1 MLQLPKIA
9 CANDPEICVCPY
21 SGGRGE
27 LPLRVIMSVLTAT
40 SPTTRPRRSLRTA
53 AQGLFVGLFV
63 ALSAGLF
70 LGAQPVRAETTL
82 VSSSPADGEKV
93 ANSPTQIV
101 AVFSAAIP
109 NNAVMQAVCEG
120 RPAPIGTVTVGADG
134 ISLIATVTAALP
146 IGTCNVTYS
155 APQADGKVATGGFS
169 FEVLDPAT
177 VDPGDLGGDVTDGG
191 NLAVDPPPVS
201 GPLSLFRILAYLS
214 LAALFGGIAFIRW
227 TWPEGINDD
236 ATYRFLK
243 YAFYVA
249 LVSNYVV
256 VALRSAL
263 LSGDSVFGSF
273 IPLSWGELFH
283 DASGISAVLRVVLI
297 AACGTVALRPDR
309 IFDPQSQ
316 IVSLALPAAA
326 MATFGLT
333 RVVDDFSA
341 LGTIAGIVHVL
352 AAGMWLGGL
361 VFLAQSVLIG
371 PGEEDLMHAIRTF
384 SRQANI
390 YIGVT
395 VVAGIVQFYQMD
407 GGEFLTSR
415 HGRLVIVKVIGVAGM
430 VYVGGAARQFINH
443 QLAKKRE
450 LSGRTAQQLRKAVL
464 SEIGIGILVLV
475 FTSWSVATLP
485 PNVTPPGSDR
495 TNYAFVGDRSGGEF
509 DVQLKVTP
517 ATVGLNAVR
526 IDVHSPSTGL
536 TDLTVQFN
544 PPTNNTASVT
554 LNVPLDGV
562 GAARLPMSE
571 GVPFGAPGLWTI
583 IVTGNGPD
591 GPLPSV
597 TYSVSVMA
605 NSSDSGT
612 TGTDITTTSL
622 AISVDG
628 SPATVVV
635 PLGGTTVP
643 GAATPAAGIQPVTA
657 TVVTSVP

>member
-1 MLQLPKIA
+1 
-9 CANDPEICVCPY
+9 
-21 SGGRGE
+21 
-27 LPLRVIMSVLTAT
+27 VL
-40 SPTTRPRRSLRTA
+40 
-53 AQGLFVGLFV
+53 GLFV
-63 ALSAGLF
+63 ALSAGLL
-70 LGAQPVRAETTL
+70 LGAQPAQAETTL
-82 VSSSPADGEKV
+82 VSSSPADSEKV
-93 ANSPTQIV
+93 ATSPIQIV
-101 AVFSAAIP
+101 AVFSAAVP

-120 RPAPIGTVTVGADG
+120 RPAPIGSVTVGADG
-134 ISLIATVTAALP
+134 ISLIATLTAALP

-155 APQADGKVATGGFS
+155 VPQADGKVATGGFS

-177 VDPGDLGGDVTDGG
+177 ADPGDLGGDVTDGG

-236 ATYRFLK
+236 ATYKFLRI
-243 YAFYVA
+243 AWSVA
-249 LVSNYVV
+249 LISNYVV
-256 VALRSAL
+256 AMLRASL
-263 LSGDSVFGSF
+263 LSGNSITSTILPFG
-273 IPLSWGELFH
+273 WGELFQS
-283 DASGISAVLRVVLI
+283 ASGISAFLRVVLI
-297 AACGTVALRPDR
+297 GACAIVALRPDR

-316 IVSLALPAAA
+316 IVSLALPTAA

-333 RVVDDFSA
+333 RAIDDFST
-341 LGTIAGIVHVL
+341 LGTIAGVVHVL
-352 AAGMWLGGL
+352 AAGMWIGGL
-361 VFLAQSVLIG
+361 IFLAQSVLIG

-395 VVAGIVQFYQMD
+395 VIAGIVQLYQMD
-407 GGEFLTSR
+407 GGSILTSR
-415 HGRLVIVKVIGVAGM
+415 HGRLIVIKVIGVAGM

-450 LSGRTAQQLRKAVL
+450 LSGRTAQQLRKAAL

-495 TNYAFVGDRSGGEF
+495 TNYAFIGDRSGGEF

-526 IDVHSPSTGL
+526 IDVYSPSTGL

-583 IVTGNGPD
+583 VVTGNGPE

-597 TYSVSVMA
+597 TYTVSVMA
-605 NSSDSGT
+605 NSNESGT
-612 TGTDITTTSL
+612 TGTDITTTSVAL
-622 AISVDG
+622 SVDG

-635 PLGGTTVP
+635 PLGGATVP
-643 GAATPAAGIQPVTA
+643 GATTPAAGIQPVTA

>member
-1 MLQLPKIA
+1 M
-9 CANDPEICVCPY
+9 
-21 SGGRGE
+21 GRGE
-27 LPLRVIMSVLTAT
+27 LPLWVIMSLLTAT
-40 SPTTRPRRSLRTA
+40 PPRIRARRSLRA
-53 AQGLFVGLFV
+53 LVQALCVGLFV
-63 ALSAGLF
+63 ALSAGLL

-82 VSSSPADGEKV
+82 VSSSPADSEKV
-93 ANSPTQIV
+93 ATSPIQIV
-101 AVFSAAIP
+101 AVFSAAVP

-120 RPAPIGTVTVGADG
+120 RPAPIGSVTVGADG
-134 ISLIATVTAALP
+134 ISLIATLTAALP

-155 APQADGKVATGGFS
+155 VPQADGKVATGGFS

-177 VDPGDLGGDVTDGG
+177 ADPGDLGGDVTDGG

-236 ATYRFLK
+236 ATYKFLRI
-243 YAFYVA
+243 AWTVA
-249 LVSNYVV
+249 LISNYVV
-256 VALRSAL
+256 AMLRASL
-263 LSGDSVFGSF
+263 LSGNSITSTILPFG
-273 IPLSWGELFH
+273 WGELFQS
-283 DASGISAVLRVVLI
+283 ASGISAFLRVVLI
-297 AACGTVALRPDR
+297 GACAIVALRPDR

-316 IVSLALPAAA
+316 IVSLALPTAA

-333 RVVDDFSA
+333 RAIDDFST
-341 LGTIAGIVHVL
+341 LGTIAGVVHVL
-352 AAGMWLGGL
+352 AAGMWIGGL
-361 VFLAQSVLIG
+361 IFLAQSVLIG

-395 VVAGIVQFYQMD
+395 VIAGIVQLYQMD
-407 GGEFLTSR
+407 GGSILTSR
-415 HGRLVIVKVIGVAGM
+415 HGRLIVIKVIGVAGM

-495 TNYAFVGDRSGGEF
+495 TNYAFIGDRSGGEF

-526 IDVHSPSTGL
+526 IDVYSPSTGL

-583 IVTGNGPD
+583 VVTGNGPE

-597 TYSVSVMA
+597 TYTVSVMA
-605 NSSDSGT
+605 NSNESGT
-612 TGTDITTTSL
+612 TGTDITTTSVAL
-622 AISVDG
+622 SVDG

-635 PLGGTTVP
+635 PLGGATVP
-643 GAATPAAGIQPVTA
+643 GATTPAAGIQPVTA

>member
-1 MLQLPKIA
+1 
-9 CANDPEICVCPY
+9 
-21 SGGRGE
+21 
-27 LPLRVIMSVLTAT
+27 MSLLTAT
-40 SPTTRPRRSLRTA
+40 SSATQPRRTLRA
-53 AQGLFVGLFV
+53 AFLGLFVV
-63 ALSAGLF
+63 LSAGLF
-70 LGAQPVRAETTL
+70 MDAQPVRAETTL
-82 VSSSPADGEKV
+82 VSSSPADSEKIV
-93 ANSPTQIV
+93 TSPTQIV
-101 AVFSAAIP
+101 AVFSAAVP

-120 RPAPIGTVTVGADG
+120 RPAPIGAVTVGADG
-134 ISLIATVTAALP
+134 ISLIAAVTAALP

-155 APQADGKVATGGFS
+155 VPQADGKVATGGFS

-177 VDPGDLGGDVTDGG
+177 ADPGDLGGDVTDGG

-201 GPLSLFRILAYLS
+201 GPLGLFRILAYLS

-236 ATYRFLK
+236 ATYKFLRISWI
-243 YAFYVA
+243 VA

-256 VALRSAL
+256 AMLRASL
-263 LSGDSVFGSF
+263 LSGESVTST
-273 IPLSWGELFH
+273 ILPLGWGELFQS
-283 DASGISAVLRVVLI
+283 ASGISAVLRVVI
-297 AACGTVALRPDR
+297 IGACAIVALRPDR

-316 IVSLALPAAA
+316 IISLALPTAA

-333 RVVDDFSA
+333 RAIDDFSA

-361 VFLAQSVLIG
+361 LFLAQSVLIG
-371 PGEEDLMHAIRTF
+371 PGEEDLMHAVRTF

-395 VVAGIVQFYQMD
+395 VAAGIVQFYQMD
-407 GGEFLTSR
+407 GGAIFTSR

-450 LSGRTAQQLRKAVL
+450 LSGRTAKQLRKAVL
-464 SEIGIGILVLV
+464 SEIGIGLLVLV

-495 TNYAFVGDRSGGEF
+495 TNYAFIGDRSGGEF

-526 IDVHSPSTGL
+526 IDVYSPATGL

-583 IVTGNGPD
+583 VVTGNGPG

-597 TYSVSVMA
+597 TYTVSVMA
-605 NSSDSGT
+605 NSGEPTS
-612 TGTDITTTSL
+612 TGTESTTTSV
-622 AISVDG
+622 AIAVDG

-635 PLGGTTVP
+635 PLGVTTVP
-643 GAATPAAGIQPVTA
+643 GASAPAVGIQPVTA

>member
-1 MLQLPKIA
+1 
-9 CANDPEICVCPY
+9 V
-21 SGGRGE
+21 GRGE
-27 LPLRVIMSVLTAT
+27 LPLWVIMSLPTAT
-40 SPTTRPRRSLRTA
+40 PPRIRARRSLRA
-53 AQGLFVGLFV
+53 AVLGLFV
-63 ALSAGLF
+63 ALSAGLL
-70 LGAQPVRAETTL
+70 LGAQPAQAETTL
-82 VSSSPADGEKV
+82 VSSSPADSEKV
-93 ANSPTQIV
+93 ATSPIQIV
-101 AVFSAAIP
+101 AVFSAAVP

-120 RPAPIGTVTVGADG
+120 RPAPIGSVTVGADG
-134 ISLIATVTAALP
+134 ISLIATLTAALP

-155 APQADGKVATGGFS
+155 VPQADGKVATGGFS

-177 VDPGDLGGDVTDGG
+177 ADPGDLGGDVTDGG

-236 ATYRFLK
+236 ATYKFLRI
-243 YAFYVA
+243 AWSVA
-249 LVSNYVV
+249 LISNYVV
-256 VALRSAL
+256 AMLRASL
-263 LSGDSVFGSF
+263 LSGNSITSTILPFG
-273 IPLSWGELFH
+273 WGELFQS
-283 DASGISAVLRVVLI
+283 ASGISAFLRVVLI
-297 AACGTVALRPDR
+297 GACAIVALRPDR

-316 IVSLALPAAA
+316 IVSLALPTAA

-333 RVVDDFSA
+333 RAIDDFST
-341 LGTIAGIVHVL
+341 LGTIAGVVHVL
-352 AAGMWLGGL
+352 AAGMWIGGL
-361 VFLAQSVLIG
+361 IFLAQSVLIG

-395 VVAGIVQFYQMD
+395 VIAGIVQLYQMD
-407 GGEFLTSR
+407 GGSILTSR
-415 HGRLVIVKVIGVAGM
+415 HGRLIVIKVIGVAGM

-495 TNYAFVGDRSGGEF
+495 TKYAFIGDRSGGEF

-526 IDVHSPSTGL
+526 IDVYSPSTGL

-583 IVTGNGPD
+583 VVTGNGPE

-597 TYSVSVMA
+597 TYTVSVMA
-605 NSSDSGT
+605 NSNESGT
-612 TGTDITTTSL
+612 TGTDITTTSVAL
-622 AISVDG
+622 SVDG

-635 PLGGTTVP
+635 PLGGATVP
-643 GAATPAAGIQPVTA
+643 GATTPAAGIQPVTA
-657 TVVTSVP
+657 TAVTSVP

>member
-1 MLQLPKIA
+1 ML
-9 CANDPEICVCPY
+9 
-21 SGGRGE
+21 
-27 LPLRVIMSVLTAT
+27 
-40 SPTTRPRRSLRTA
+40 
-53 AQGLFVGLFV
+53 GLFV
-63 ALSAGLF
+63 ALSAGLL
-70 LGAQPVRAETTL
+70 LGAQPAQAETTL
-82 VSSSPADGEKV
+82 VSSSPADSEKV
-93 ANSPTQIV
+93 ATSPIQIV
-101 AVFSAAIP
+101 AVFSAAVP

-120 RPAPIGTVTVGADG
+120 RPAPIGSVTVGADG
-134 ISLIATVTAALP
+134 ISLIATLTAALP

-155 APQADGKVATGGFS
+155 VPQADGKVATGGFS

-177 VDPGDLGGDVTDGG
+177 ADPGDLGGDVTDGG

-236 ATYRFLK
+236 ATYKFLRI
-243 YAFYVA
+243 AWSVA
-249 LVSNYVV
+249 LISNYVV
-256 VALRSAL
+256 AMLRASL
-263 LSGDSVFGSF
+263 LSGNSITSTILPFG
-273 IPLSWGELFH
+273 WGELFQS
-283 DASGISAVLRVVLI
+283 ASGISAFLRVVLI
-297 AACGTVALRPDR
+297 GACAIVALRPDR

-316 IVSLALPAAA
+316 IVSLALPTAA

-333 RVVDDFSA
+333 RAIDDFST
-341 LGTIAGIVHVL
+341 LGTIAGVVHVL
-352 AAGMWLGGL
+352 AAGMWIGGL
-361 VFLAQSVLIG
+361 IFLAQSVLIG

-395 VVAGIVQFYQMD
+395 VIAGIVQLYQMD
-407 GGEFLTSR
+407 GGSILTSR
-415 HGRLVIVKVIGVAGM
+415 HGRLIVIKVIGVAGM

-495 TNYAFVGDRSGGEF
+495 TKYAFIGDRSGGEF

-526 IDVHSPSTGL
+526 IDVYSPSTGL

-583 IVTGNGPD
+583 VVTGNGPE

-597 TYSVSVMA
+597 TYTVSVMA
-605 NSSDSGT
+605 NSNESGT
-612 TGTDITTTSL
+612 TGTDITTTSVAL
-622 AISVDG
+622 SVDG

-635 PLGGTTVP
+635 PLGGATIP
-643 GAATPAAGIQPVTA
+643 GATTPAAGIQPVTA
-657 TVVTSVP
+657 TAVTSVP

>member
-1 MLQLPKIA
+1 
-9 CANDPEICVCPY
+9 
-21 SGGRGE
+21 
-27 LPLRVIMSVLTAT
+27 MSLLAAT
-40 SPTTRPRRSLRTA
+40 SSASRPRRTLRA
-53 AQGLFVGLFV
+53 AFLGLFVV
-63 ALSAGLF
+63 LSAGLF
-70 LGAQPVRAETTL
+70 MDAQPVRAETTL
-82 VSSSPADGEKV
+82 VSSSPADSEKI
-93 ANSPTQIV
+93 ATSPTQIV
-101 AVFSAAIP
+101 AVFSAAVP

-120 RPAPIGTVTVGADG
+120 RPAPIGAVTVGADG
-134 ISLIATVTAALP
+134 ISLIAAVTAALP

-155 APQADGKVATGGFS
+155 VPQADGKVATGGFS

-177 VDPGDLGGDVTDGG
+177 ADPGDLGGDVTDGG

-201 GPLSLFRILAYLS
+201 GPLGLFRILAYLS

-236 ATYRFLK
+236 ATYKFLRISWI
-243 YAFYVA
+243 VA

-256 VALRSAL
+256 AMLRASL
-263 LSGDSVFGSF
+263 LSGESVTST
-273 IPLSWGELFH
+273 ILPLGWGELFQS
-283 DASGISAVLRVVLI
+283 ASGISAVLRVVI
-297 AACGTVALRPDR
+297 IGACAIVALRPDR

-316 IVSLALPAAA
+316 IISLALPTAA

-333 RVVDDFSA
+333 RAIDDFSA

-371 PGEEDLMHAIRTF
+371 PGEEDLMHAVRTF

-390 YIGVT
+390 YIGVA
-395 VVAGIVQFYQMD
+395 VAAGIVQFYQMD
-407 GGEFLTSR
+407 GGAIFTSR
-415 HGRLVIVKVIGVAGM
+415 HGRLILIKVIGVAGM

-450 LSGRTAQQLRKAVL
+450 LSGRTAKQLRKAVL
-464 SEIGIGILVLV
+464 SEIGIGLLVLV

-495 TNYAFVGDRSGGEF
+495 TNYAFIGDRSGGEF

-526 IDVHSPSTGL
+526 IDVYSPATGL

-583 IVTGNGPD
+583 VVTGNGPD

-597 TYSVSVMA
+597 TYTVSVMA
-605 NSSDSGT
+605 NSSDSGS
-612 TGTDITTTSL
+612 TGTDITTTSV
-622 AISVDG
+622 AIAVDG

-635 PLGGTTVP
+635 PLGVTTVP

>member
-1 MLQLPKIA
+1 
-9 CANDPEICVCPY
+9 
-21 SGGRGE
+21 
-27 LPLRVIMSVLTAT
+27 MSLLTAT
-40 SPTTRPRRSLRTA
+40 SSATRPRRTLRA
-53 AQGLFVGLFV
+53 AFLGLFVV
-63 ALSAGLF
+63 LSAGLF
-70 LGAQPVRAETTL
+70 MDAQPVRAETTL
-82 VSSSPADGEKV
+82 VSSSPADSEKI
-93 ANSPTQIV
+93 ATSPTQIV
-101 AVFSAAIP
+101 AVFSAAVP

-120 RPAPIGTVTVGADG
+120 RPAPIGVVTVGADG

-155 APQADGKVATGGFS
+155 VPQADGKVATGGFS

-177 VDPGDLGGDVTDGG
+177 ADPGDLGGDVTDGG

-201 GPLSLFRILAYLS
+201 GPLGLFRILAYLS

-236 ATYRFLK
+236 ATYKFLRISWI
-243 YAFYVA
+243 VA

-256 VALRSAL
+256 AMLRASL
-263 LSGDSVFGSF
+263 LSGESVTST
-273 IPLSWGELFH
+273 ILPLGWGELFQS
-283 DASGISAVLRVVLI
+283 ASGISAVLRVVI
-297 AACGTVALRPDR
+297 IGACAIVALRPDR

-316 IVSLALPAAA
+316 IISLALPTAA

-333 RVVDDFSA
+333 RAIDDFSA

-371 PGEEDLMHAIRTF
+371 PGEEDLMHAVRTF

-390 YIGVT
+390 YIGVA
-395 VVAGIVQFYQMD
+395 VAAGIVQFYQMD
-407 GGEFLTSR
+407 GGAIFTSR
-415 HGRLVIVKVIGVAGM
+415 HGRLILIKVIGVAGM

-450 LSGRTAQQLRKAVL
+450 LSGRTAKQLRKAVL
-464 SEIGIGILVLV
+464 SEIGIGLLVLV

-495 TNYAFVGDRSGGEF
+495 TNYAFIGDRSGGEF

-526 IDVHSPSTGL
+526 IDVYSPATGL

-583 IVTGNGPD
+583 VVTGNGPD

-597 TYSVSVMA
+597 TYTVSVMA
-605 NSSDSGT
+605 NSSDSGS
-612 TGTDITTTSL
+612 TGTDITTTSV
-622 AISVDG
+622 AIAVDG

-635 PLGGTTVP
+635 PLGVTTVP

>member
-1 MLQLPKIA
+1 
-9 CANDPEICVCPY
+9 
-21 SGGRGE
+21 
-27 LPLRVIMSVLTAT
+27 VL
-40 SPTTRPRRSLRTA
+40 
-53 AQGLFVGLFV
+53 GLFV
-63 ALSAGLF
+63 ALSAGLL
-70 LGAQPVRAETTL
+70 LGAQPAQAETTL
-82 VSSSPADGEKV
+82 VSSSPADSEKV
-93 ANSPTQIV
+93 ATSPIQIV
-101 AVFSAAIP
+101 AVFSAAVP

-120 RPAPIGTVTVGADG
+120 RPAPIGSVTVGADG
-134 ISLIATVTAALP
+134 ISLIATLTAALP

-155 APQADGKVATGGFS
+155 VPQADGKVATGGFS

-177 VDPGDLGGDVTDGG
+177 ADPGDLGGDVTDGG

-236 ATYRFLK
+236 ATYKFLRI
-243 YAFYVA
+243 AWSVA
-249 LVSNYVV
+249 LISNYVV
-256 VALRSAL
+256 AMLRASL
-263 LSGDSVFGSF
+263 LSGNSITSTILPFG
-273 IPLSWGELFH
+273 WGELFQS
-283 DASGISAVLRVVLI
+283 ASGISAFLRVVLI
-297 AACGTVALRPDR
+297 GACAIVALRPDR

-316 IVSLALPAAA
+316 IVSLALPTAA

-333 RVVDDFSA
+333 RAIDDFST
-341 LGTIAGIVHVL
+341 LGTIAGVVHVL
-352 AAGMWLGGL
+352 AAGMWIGGL
-361 VFLAQSVLIG
+361 IFLAQSVLIG

-395 VVAGIVQFYQMD
+395 VIAGIVQLYQMD
-407 GGEFLTSR
+407 GGSILTSR
-415 HGRLVIVKVIGVAGM
+415 HGRLIVIKVIGVAGM

-464 SEIGIGILVLV
+464 SEIAIGILVLV

-495 TNYAFVGDRSGGEF
+495 TNYAFIGDRSGGEF

-526 IDVHSPSTGL
+526 IDVYSPSTGL

-583 IVTGNGPD
+583 VVTGNGPE

-597 TYSVSVMA
+597 TYTVSVMA
-605 NSSDSGT
+605 NSNESGT
-612 TGTDITTTSL
+612 TGTDITTTSVAL
-622 AISVDG
+622 SVDG

-635 PLGGTTVP
+635 PLGGATVP
-643 GAATPAAGIQPVTA
+643 GATTPAAGIQPVTA

>member
-1 MLQLPKIA
+1 
-9 CANDPEICVCPY
+9 V
-21 SGGRGE
+21 GRGE
-27 LPLRVIMSVLTAT
+27 LPLWVIMSLPTAT
-40 SPTTRPRRSLRTA
+40 PPRMRARRSLRA
-53 AQGLFVGLFV
+53 AVLGLFV
-63 ALSAGLF
+63 ALSAGLL
-70 LGAQPVRAETTL
+70 LGAQPAQAETTL
-82 VSSSPADGEKV
+82 VSSSPADSEKV
-93 ANSPTQIV
+93 ATSPIQIV
-101 AVFSAAIP
+101 AVFSAAVP

-120 RPAPIGTVTVGADG
+120 RPAPIGSVTVGADG
-134 ISLIATVTAALP
+134 ISLIATLTAALP

-155 APQADGKVATGGFS
+155 VPQADGKVATGGFS

-177 VDPGDLGGDVTDGG
+177 ADPGDLGGDVTDGG

-236 ATYRFLK
+236 ATYKFLRI
-243 YAFYVA
+243 AWFVA
-249 LVSNYVV
+249 LISNYVV
-256 VALRSAL
+256 AMLRASL
-263 LSGDSVFGSF
+263 LSGNSITSTILPFG
-273 IPLSWGELFH
+273 WGELFQS
-283 DASGISAVLRVVLI
+283 ASGISAFLRVVLI
-297 AACGTVALRPDR
+297 GACAIVALRPDR

-316 IVSLALPAAA
+316 IVSLALPTAA

-333 RVVDDFSA
+333 RAIDDFST
-341 LGTIAGIVHVL
+341 LGTIAGVVHVL
-352 AAGMWLGGL
+352 AAGMWIGGL
-361 VFLAQSVLIG
+361 IFLAQSVLIG

-395 VVAGIVQFYQMD
+395 VIAGIVQLYQMD
-407 GGEFLTSR
+407 GGSILTSR
-415 HGRLVIVKVIGVAGM
+415 HGRLIVIKVIGVAGM

-495 TNYAFVGDRSGGEF
+495 TNYAFIGDRSGGEF

-526 IDVHSPSTGL
+526 IDVYSPSTGL

-583 IVTGNGPD
+583 VVTGNGPE

-597 TYSVSVMA
+597 TYTVSVMA
-605 NSSDSGT
+605 NSNESGT
-612 TGTDITTTSL
+612 TGTDITTTSVAL
-622 AISVDG
+622 SVDG

-635 PLGGTTVP
+635 PLGGATVP
-643 GAATPAAGIQPVTA
+643 GATTPAAGIQPVTA

>member
-1 MLQLPKIA
+1 ML
-9 CANDPEICVCPY
+9 
-21 SGGRGE
+21 
-27 LPLRVIMSVLTAT
+27 
-40 SPTTRPRRSLRTA
+40 
-53 AQGLFVGLFV
+53 GLFV
-63 ALSAGLF
+63 ALSAGLL
-70 LGAQPVRAETTL
+70 LGAQPAQAETTL
-82 VSSSPADGEKV
+82 VSSSPADSEKV
-93 ANSPTQIV
+93 ATSPIQIV
-101 AVFSAAIP
+101 AVFSAAVP

-120 RPAPIGTVTVGADG
+120 RPAPIGSVTVGADG
-134 ISLIATVTAALP
+134 ISLIATLTAALP

-155 APQADGKVATGGFS
+155 VPQADGKVATGGFS

-177 VDPGDLGGDVTDGG
+177 ADPGDLGGDVTDGG

-236 ATYRFLK
+236 ATYKFLRI
-243 YAFYVA
+243 AWTVA
-249 LVSNYVV
+249 LISNYVV
-256 VALRSAL
+256 AMLRASL
-263 LSGDSVFGSF
+263 LSGNSITSTILPFG
-273 IPLSWGELFH
+273 WGELFQS
-283 DASGISAVLRVVLI
+283 ASGISAFLRVVLI
-297 AACGTVALRPDR
+297 GACAIVALRPDR

-316 IVSLALPAAA
+316 IVSLALPTAA

-333 RVVDDFSA
+333 RAIDDFST
-341 LGTIAGIVHVL
+341 LGTIAGVVHVL
-352 AAGMWLGGL
+352 AAGMWIGGL
-361 VFLAQSVLIG
+361 IFLAQSVLIG

-395 VVAGIVQFYQMD
+395 VIAGIVQLYQMD
-407 GGEFLTSR
+407 GGSILTSR
-415 HGRLVIVKVIGVAGM
+415 HGRLIVIKVIGVAGM

-495 TNYAFVGDRSGGEF
+495 TNYAFIGDRSGGEF

-526 IDVHSPSTGL
+526 IDVYSPSTGL

-583 IVTGNGPD
+583 VVTGNGPE

-597 TYSVSVMA
+597 TYTVSVMV
-605 NSSDSGT
+605 NSNESGT
-612 TGTDITTTSL
+612 TGTDITTTSVAL
-622 AISVDG
+622 SVDG

-635 PLGGTTVP
+635 PLGGATVP
-643 GAATPAAGIQPVTA
+643 GATTPAAGIQPVTA

>member
-1 MLQLPKIA
+1 
-9 CANDPEICVCPY
+9 
-21 SGGRGE
+21 
-27 LPLRVIMSVLTAT
+27 MSLFTAT
-40 SPTTRPRRSLRTA
+40 PPRIRARRSLRTLVQA
-53 AQGLFVGLFV
+53 LCVGLFV
-63 ALSAGLF
+63 ALSAGLL

-82 VSSSPADGEKV
+82 VSSSPADSEKV
-93 ANSPTQIV
+93 ATSPIQIV
-101 AVFSAAIP
+101 AVFSAAVP

-120 RPAPIGTVTVGADG
+120 RPAPIGSVTVGADG
-134 ISLIATVTAALP
+134 ISLIATLTAALP

-155 APQADGKVATGGFS
+155 VPQADGKVATGGFS

-177 VDPGDLGGDVTDGG
+177 ADPGDLGGDVTDGG

-236 ATYRFLK
+236 ATYKFLRI
-243 YAFYVA
+243 AWTVA
-249 LVSNYVV
+249 LISNYVV
-256 VALRSAL
+256 AMLRASL
-263 LSGDSVFGSF
+263 LSGNSITSTILPFG
-273 IPLSWGELFH
+273 WGELFQS
-283 DASGISAVLRVVLI
+283 ASGISAFLRVVLI
-297 AACGTVALRPDR
+297 GACAIVALRPDR

-316 IVSLALPAAA
+316 IVSLALPTAA

-333 RVVDDFSA
+333 RAIDDFST
-341 LGTIAGIVHVL
+341 LGTIAGVVHVL
-352 AAGMWLGGL
+352 AAGMWIGGL
-361 VFLAQSVLIG
+361 IFLAQSVLIG

-395 VVAGIVQFYQMD
+395 VIAGIVQLYQMD
-407 GGEFLTSR
+407 GGSILTSR
-415 HGRLVIVKVIGVAGM
+415 HGRLIVIKVIGVAGM

-495 TNYAFVGDRSGGEF
+495 TNYAFIGDRSGGEF

-526 IDVHSPSTGL
+526 IDVYSPSTGL

-583 IVTGNGPD
+583 VVTGNGPE

-597 TYSVSVMA
+597 TYTVSVMA
-605 NSSDSGT
+605 NSNESGT
-612 TGTDITTTSL
+612 TGTDITTTSVAL
-622 AISVDG
+622 SVDG

-635 PLGGTTVP
+635 PLGGATVP
-643 GAATPAAGIQPVTA
+643 GATTPAAGIQPVTA

>member
-1 MLQLPKIA
+1 
-9 CANDPEICVCPY
+9 
-21 SGGRGE
+21 
-27 LPLRVIMSVLTAT
+27 VL
-40 SPTTRPRRSLRTA
+40 
-53 AQGLFVGLFV
+53 GLFV
-63 ALSAGLF
+63 ALSAGLL
-70 LGAQPVRAETTL
+70 LGAQPAQAETTL
-82 VSSSPADGEKV
+82 VSSSPADSEKV
-93 ANSPTQIV
+93 ATSPIQIV
-101 AVFSAAIP
+101 AVFSAAVP

-120 RPAPIGTVTVGADG
+120 RPAPIGSVTVGADG
-134 ISLIATVTAALP
+134 ISLIATLTAALP

-155 APQADGKVATGGFS
+155 VPQADGKVATGGFS

-177 VDPGDLGGDVTDGG
+177 ADPGDLGGDVTDGG

-236 ATYRFLK
+236 ATYKFLRI
-243 YAFYVA
+243 AWTVA
-249 LVSNYVV
+249 LISNYVV
-256 VALRSAL
+256 AMLRASL
-263 LSGDSVFGSF
+263 LSGNSITSTILPFG
-273 IPLSWGELFH
+273 WGELFQS
-283 DASGISAVLRVVLI
+283 ASGISAFLRVVLI
-297 AACGTVALRPDR
+297 GACAIVALRPDR

-316 IVSLALPAAA
+316 IVSLALPTAA

-333 RVVDDFSA
+333 RAIDDFST
-341 LGTIAGIVHVL
+341 LGTIAGVVHVL
-352 AAGMWLGGL
+352 AAGMWIGGL
-361 VFLAQSVLIG
+361 IFLAQSVLIG

-395 VVAGIVQFYQMD
+395 VIAGIVQLYQMD
-407 GGEFLTSR
+407 GGSILTSR
-415 HGRLVIVKVIGVAGM
+415 HGRLIVIKVIGVAGM

-450 LSGRTAQQLRKAVL
+450 LSGRTAQQLRKAAL

-495 TNYAFVGDRSGGEF
+495 TKYAFIGDRSGGEF

-526 IDVHSPSTGL
+526 IDVYSPSTGL

-583 IVTGNGPD
+583 VVTGNGPE

-597 TYSVSVMA
+597 TYTVSVMA
-605 NSSDSGT
+605 NSNESGT
-612 TGTDITTTSL
+612 TGTDITTTSVAL
-622 AISVDG
+622 SVDG

-635 PLGGTTVP
+635 PLGGATIP
-643 GAATPAAGIQPVTA
+643 GATTPAAGIQPVTA

>member
-1 MLQLPKIA
+1 
-9 CANDPEICVCPY
+9 V
-21 SGGRGE
+21 GRGE
-27 LPLRVIMSVLTAT
+27 LPLWVIMSLPTAT
-40 SPTTRPRRSLRTA
+40 PPRMRARRSLRA
-53 AQGLFVGLFV
+53 AVLGLFV
-63 ALSAGLF
+63 ALSAGLL
-70 LGAQPVRAETTL
+70 LGAQPAQAETTL
-82 VSSSPADGEKV
+82 VSSSPADSEKV
-93 ANSPTQIV
+93 ATSPIQIV
-101 AVFSAAIP
+101 AVFSAAVP

-120 RPAPIGTVTVGADG
+120 RPAPIGSVTVGADG
-134 ISLIATVTAALP
+134 ISLIATLTAALP

-155 APQADGKVATGGFS
+155 VPQADGKVATGGFS

-177 VDPGDLGGDVTDGG
+177 ADPGDLGGDVTDGG

-236 ATYRFLK
+236 ATYKFLRI
-243 YAFYVA
+243 AWSVA
-249 LVSNYVV
+249 LISNYVV
-256 VALRSAL
+256 AMLRASL
-263 LSGDSVFGSF
+263 LSGNSITSTILPFG
-273 IPLSWGELFH
+273 WGELFQS
-283 DASGISAVLRVVLI
+283 ASGISAFLRVVLI
-297 AACGTVALRPDR
+297 GACAIVALRPDR

-316 IVSLALPAAA
+316 IVSLALPTAA

-333 RVVDDFSA
+333 RAIDDFST
-341 LGTIAGIVHVL
+341 LGTIAGVVHVL
-352 AAGMWLGGL
+352 AAGMWIGGL
-361 VFLAQSVLIG
+361 IFLAQSVLIG

-395 VVAGIVQFYQMD
+395 VIAGIVQLYQMD
-407 GGEFLTSR
+407 GGSILTSR
-415 HGRLVIVKVIGVAGM
+415 HGRLIVIKVIGVAGM

-450 LSGRTAQQLRKAVL
+450 LSGRTAQQLRKAAL

-495 TNYAFVGDRSGGEF
+495 TNYAFIGDRSGGEF

-526 IDVHSPSTGL
+526 IDVYSPSTGL

-583 IVTGNGPD
+583 VVTGNGPE

-597 TYSVSVMA
+597 TYTVSVMA
-605 NSSDSGT
+605 NSNESGT
-612 TGTDITTTSL
+612 TGTDITTTSVAL
-622 AISVDG
+622 SVDG

-635 PLGGTTVP
+635 PLGGATVP
-643 GAATPAAGIQPVTA
+643 GATTPAAGIQPVTA
-657 TVVTSVP
+657 TAVTSVP

>member
-1 MLQLPKIA
+1 
-9 CANDPEICVCPY
+9 
-21 SGGRGE
+21 
-27 LPLRVIMSVLTAT
+27 
-40 SPTTRPRRSLRTA
+40 
-53 AQGLFVGLFV
+53 
-63 ALSAGLF
+63 
-70 LGAQPVRAETTL
+70 
-82 VSSSPADGEKV
+82 
-93 ANSPTQIV
+93 
-101 AVFSAAIP
+101 
-109 NNAVMQAVCEG
+109 MQAVCEG
-120 RPAPIGTVTVGADG
+120 RPAPIGAVTVGADG

-155 APQADGKVATGGFS
+155 VPQADGKVATGGFS

-177 VDPGDLGGDVTDGG
+177 ADPGDLGGDVTDGG

-201 GPLSLFRILAYLS
+201 GPLGLFRILAYLS

-236 ATYRFLK
+236 ATYKFLRISWT
-243 YAFYVA
+243 VA

-256 VALRSAL
+256 AMLRASL
-263 LSGDSVFGSF
+263 LSGESVTST
-273 IPLSWGELFH
+273 ILPLGWGELFQS
-283 DASGISAVLRVVLI
+283 ASGISAVLRVVI
-297 AACGTVALRPDR
+297 IGACAIVALRPDR

-316 IVSLALPAAA
+316 IISLALPTAA

-333 RVVDDFSA
+333 RAIDDFSA

-361 VFLAQSVLIG
+361 LFLAQSVLIG
-371 PGEEDLMHAIRTF
+371 PGEEDLMHAVRTF

-395 VVAGIVQFYQMD
+395 VAAGIVQFYQMD
-407 GGEFLTSR
+407 GGAIFTSR

-430 VYVGGAARQFINH
+430 VYVGGAARQFISN

-450 LSGRTAQQLRKAVL
+450 LSGRTAKQLRKAVL
-464 SEIGIGILVLV
+464 SEIGIGLLVLV

-495 TNYAFVGDRSGGEF
+495 TNYAFIGDRSGGEF

-526 IDVHSPSTGL
+526 IDVYSPATGL

-554 LNVPLDGV
+554 LNVPIDGV

-583 IVTGNGPD
+583 VVTGNGPG

-597 TYSVSVMA
+597 TYTVSVMA
-605 NSSDSGT
+605 NSGEPTS
-612 TGTDITTTSL
+612 TGTESTTTSV
-622 AISVDG
+622 AIAVDG

-635 PLGGTTVP
+635 PLGVTTVP
-643 GAATPAAGIQPVTA
+643 GASAPAAGIQPVTA

>member
-1 MLQLPKIA
+1 
-9 CANDPEICVCPY
+9 
-21 SGGRGE
+21 
-27 LPLRVIMSVLTAT
+27 
-40 SPTTRPRRSLRTA
+40 
-53 AQGLFVGLFV
+53 
-63 ALSAGLF
+63 
-70 LGAQPVRAETTL
+70 
-82 VSSSPADGEKV
+82 
-93 ANSPTQIV
+93 
-101 AVFSAAIP
+101 
-109 NNAVMQAVCEG
+109 
-120 RPAPIGTVTVGADG
+120 
-134 ISLIATVTAALP
+134 
-146 IGTCNVTYS
+146 
-155 APQADGKVATGGFS
+155 VATGGFS

-177 VDPGDLGGDVTDGG
+177 ADPGDLGGDVTDGG

-236 ATYRFLK
+236 ATYKFLRI
-243 YAFYVA
+243 AWTVA
-249 LVSNYVV
+249 LISNYVV
-256 VALRSAL
+256 AMLRASL
-263 LSGDSVFGSF
+263 LSGNSITSTILPFG
-273 IPLSWGELFH
+273 WGELFQS
-283 DASGISAVLRVVLI
+283 ASGISAFLRVVLI
-297 AACGTVALRPDR
+297 GACAIVALRPDR

-316 IVSLALPAAA
+316 IVSLALPTAA

-333 RVVDDFSA
+333 RAIDDFST
-341 LGTIAGIVHVL
+341 LGTIAGVVHVL
-352 AAGMWLGGL
+352 AAGMWIGGL
-361 VFLAQSVLIG
+361 IFLAQSVLIG

-395 VVAGIVQFYQMD
+395 VIAGIVQLYQMD
-407 GGEFLTSR
+407 GGSILTSR
-415 HGRLVIVKVIGVAGM
+415 HGRLIVIKVIGVAGM

-495 TNYAFVGDRSGGEF
+495 TKYAFIGDRSGGEF

-526 IDVHSPSTGL
+526 IDVYSPSTGL

-583 IVTGNGPD
+583 VVTGNGPE

-597 TYSVSVMA
+597 TYTVSVMA
-605 NSSDSGT
+605 NSNESGT
-612 TGTDITTTSL
+612 TGTDITTTSVAL
-622 AISVDG
+622 SVDG

-635 PLGGTTVP
+635 PLGGATVP
-643 GAATPAAGIQPVTA
+643 GATTPAAGIQPVTA

>member
-1 MLQLPKIA
+1 
-9 CANDPEICVCPY
+9 
-21 SGGRGE
+21 
-27 LPLRVIMSVLTAT
+27 MSLLTAT
-40 SPTTRPRRSLRTA
+40 SSATRPRRTLRA
-53 AQGLFVGLFV
+53 AFLGLFVV
-63 ALSAGLF
+63 LSAGLF
-70 LGAQPVRAETTL
+70 MDAQPVRAETTL
-82 VSSSPADGEKV
+82 VSSSPADSEKIV
-93 ANSPTQIV
+93 TSPTQIV
-101 AVFSAAIP
+101 AVFSAAVP

-120 RPAPIGTVTVGADG
+120 RPAPIGAVTVGADG

-155 APQADGKVATGGFS
+155 VPQADGKVATGGFS

-177 VDPGDLGGDVTDGG
+177 ADPGDLGGDVTDGG

-201 GPLSLFRILAYLS
+201 GPLGLFRILAYLS

-236 ATYRFLK
+236 ATYKFLRISWI
-243 YAFYVA
+243 VA

-256 VALRSAL
+256 AMLRASL
-263 LSGDSVFGSF
+263 LSGESVTST
-273 IPLSWGELFH
+273 ILPLGWGELFQS
-283 DASGISAVLRVVLI
+283 ASGISAVLRVVI
-297 AACGTVALRPDR
+297 IGACAIVALRPDR

-316 IVSLALPAAA
+316 IISLALPTAA

-333 RVVDDFSA
+333 RAIDDFSA

-361 VFLAQSVLIG
+361 LFLAQSVLIG
-371 PGEEDLMHAIRTF
+371 PGEEDLMHAVRTF

-395 VVAGIVQFYQMD
+395 VAAGIVQFYQMD
-407 GGEFLTSR
+407 GGAIFTSR

-450 LSGRTAQQLRKAVL
+450 LSGRTAKQLRKAVL
-464 SEIGIGILVLV
+464 SEIGIGLLVLV

-495 TNYAFVGDRSGGEF
+495 TNYAFIGDRSGGEF

-526 IDVHSPSTGL
+526 IDVYSPATGL

-583 IVTGNGPD
+583 VVTGNGPG

-597 TYSVSVMA
+597 TYTVSVMA
-605 NSSDSGT
+605 NSGEPTSTETES
-612 TGTDITTTSL
+612 TTTSI
-622 AISVDG
+622 AIAVDG

-635 PLGGTTVP
+635 PLGVTTVP
-643 GAATPAAGIQPVTA
+643 GASAPAAGIQPVTA

>member
-1 MLQLPKIA
+1 M
-9 CANDPEICVCPY
+9 
-21 SGGRGE
+21 GRGE
-27 LPLRVIMSVLTAT
+27 LPLWVIMSLPTAT
-40 SPTTRPRRSLRTA
+40 PPRMRARRSLRA
-53 AQGLFVGLFV
+53 AVLGLFV
-63 ALSAGLF
+63 ALSAGLL
-70 LGAQPVRAETTL
+70 LGAQPAQAETTL
-82 VSSSPADGEKV
+82 VSSSPADSEKV
-93 ANSPTQIV
+93 ATSPIQIV
-101 AVFSAAIP
+101 AVFSAAVP

-120 RPAPIGTVTVGADG
+120 RPAPIGSVTVGADG
-134 ISLIATVTAALP
+134 ISLIATLTAALP

-155 APQADGKVATGGFS
+155 VPQADGKVATGGFS

-177 VDPGDLGGDVTDGG
+177 ADPGDLGGDVTDGG

-236 ATYRFLK
+236 ATYKFLRI
-243 YAFYVA
+243 AWSVA
-249 LVSNYVV
+249 LISNYVV
-256 VALRSAL
+256 AMLRASL
-263 LSGDSVFGSF
+263 LSGNSITSTILPFG
-273 IPLSWGELFH
+273 WGELFQS
-283 DASGISAVLRVVLI
+283 ASGISAFLRVVLI
-297 AACGTVALRPDR
+297 GACAIVALRPDR

-316 IVSLALPAAA
+316 IVSLALPTAA

-333 RVVDDFSA
+333 RAIDDFST
-341 LGTIAGIVHVL
+341 LGTIAGVVHVL
-352 AAGMWLGGL
+352 AAGMWIGGL
-361 VFLAQSVLIG
+361 IFLAQSVLIG

-395 VVAGIVQFYQMD
+395 VIAGIVQLYQMD
-407 GGEFLTSR
+407 GGSILTSR
-415 HGRLVIVKVIGVAGM
+415 HGRLIVIKVIGVAGM

-495 TNYAFVGDRSGGEF
+495 TKYAFIGDRSGGEF

-526 IDVHSPSTGL
+526 IDVYSPSTGL

-583 IVTGNGPD
+583 VVTGNGPE

-597 TYSVSVMA
+597 TYTVSVMA
-605 NSSDSGT
+605 NSNESGT
-612 TGTDITTTSL
+612 TGTDITTTSVAL
-622 AISVDG
+622 SVDG

-635 PLGGTTVP
+635 PLGGATIP
-643 GAATPAAGIQPVTA
+643 GATTPAAGIQPVTA
-657 TVVTSVP
+657 TAVTSVP

>member
-1 MLQLPKIA
+1 
-9 CANDPEICVCPY
+9 V
-21 SGGRGE
+21 GRGE
-27 LPLRVIMSVLTAT
+27 LPLWVIMSLPTAT
-40 SPTTRPRRSLRTA
+40 PPRMRARRSLRA
-53 AQGLFVGLFV
+53 AVLGLFV
-63 ALSAGLF
+63 ALSAGLL
-70 LGAQPVRAETTL
+70 LGAQPAQAETTL
-82 VSSSPADGEKV
+82 VSSSPADSEKV
-93 ANSPTQIV
+93 ATSPIQIV
-101 AVFSAAIP
+101 AVFSAAVP

-120 RPAPIGTVTVGADG
+120 RPAPIGSVTVGADG
-134 ISLIATVTAALP
+134 ISLIATLTAALP

-155 APQADGKVATGGFS
+155 VPQADGKVATGGFS

-177 VDPGDLGGDVTDGG
+177 ADPGDLGGDVTDGG

-236 ATYRFLK
+236 ATYKFLRI
-243 YAFYVA
+243 AWSVA
-249 LVSNYVV
+249 LISNYVV
-256 VALRSAL
+256 AMLRASL
-263 LSGDSVFGSF
+263 LSGNSITSTILPFG
-273 IPLSWGELFH
+273 WGELFQS
-283 DASGISAVLRVVLI
+283 ASGISAFLRVVLI
-297 AACGTVALRPDR
+297 GACAIVALRPDR

-316 IVSLALPAAA
+316 IVSLALPTAA

-333 RVVDDFSA
+333 RAIDDFST
-341 LGTIAGIVHVL
+341 LGTIAGVVHVL
-352 AAGMWLGGL
+352 AAGMWIGGL
-361 VFLAQSVLIG
+361 IFLAQSVLIG

-395 VVAGIVQFYQMD
+395 VIAGIVQLYQMD
-407 GGEFLTSR
+407 GGSILTSR
-415 HGRLVIVKVIGVAGM
+415 HGRLIVIKVIGVAGM

-495 TNYAFVGDRSGGEF
+495 TKYAFIGDRSGGEF

-526 IDVHSPSTGL
+526 IDVYSPSTGL

-583 IVTGNGPD
+583 VVTGNGPE

-597 TYSVSVMA
+597 TYTVSVMA
-605 NSSDSGT
+605 NSNESGT
-612 TGTDITTTSL
+612 TGTDITTTSVAL
-622 AISVDG
+622 SVDG

-635 PLGGTTVP
+635 PLGGATVP
-643 GAATPAAGIQPVTA
+643 GATTPAAGIQPVTA

>member
-1 MLQLPKIA
+1 
-9 CANDPEICVCPY
+9 
-21 SGGRGE
+21 
-27 LPLRVIMSVLTAT
+27 MSLLTAT
-40 SPTTRPRRSLRTA
+40 SSATRPRRTLRA
-53 AQGLFVGLFV
+53 AFLGLFVV
-63 ALSAGLF
+63 LSAGLF
-70 LGAQPVRAETTL
+70 MDAQPVRAETTL
-82 VSSSPADGEKV
+82 VSSSPADSEKIV
-93 ANSPTQIV
+93 TSPTQIV
-101 AVFSAAIP
+101 AVFSAAVP

-120 RPAPIGTVTVGADG
+120 RPAPIGAVTVGADG
-134 ISLIATVTAALP
+134 ISLIAAVTAALP

-155 APQADGKVATGGFS
+155 VPQADGKVATGGFS

-177 VDPGDLGGDVTDGG
+177 ADPGDLGGDVTDGG

-201 GPLSLFRILAYLS
+201 GPLGLFRILAYLS

-236 ATYRFLK
+236 ATYKFLRISWI
-243 YAFYVA
+243 VA

-256 VALRSAL
+256 AMLRASL
-263 LSGDSVFGSF
+263 LSGESVTST
-273 IPLSWGELFH
+273 ILPLGWGELFQS
-283 DASGISAVLRVVLI
+283 ASGISAVLRVVI
-297 AACGTVALRPDR
+297 IGACAIVALRPDR

-316 IVSLALPAAA
+316 IISLALPTAA

-333 RVVDDFSA
+333 RAIDDFSA

-361 VFLAQSVLIG
+361 LFLAQSVLIG
-371 PGEEDLMHAIRTF
+371 PGEEDLMHAVRTF

-395 VVAGIVQFYQMD
+395 VAAGIVQFYQMD
-407 GGEFLTSR
+407 GGAIFTSR

-450 LSGRTAQQLRKAVL
+450 LSGRTAKQLRKAVL
-464 SEIGIGILVLV
+464 SEIGIGLLVLV

-495 TNYAFVGDRSGGEF
+495 TNYAFIGDRSGGEF
-509 DVQLKVTP
+509 DIQLKVTP

-526 IDVHSPSTGL
+526 IDVYSPATGL

-583 IVTGNGPD
+583 VVTGNGPG

-597 TYSVSVMA
+597 TYTVSVMA
-605 NSSDSGT
+605 NSGEPSP
-612 TGTDITTTSL
+612 TGTESTTTSV
-622 AISVDG
+622 AIAVDG

-635 PLGGTTVP
+635 PLGVTTVP
-643 GAATPAAGIQPVTA
+643 GASAPAAGIQPVTA

>member
-1 MLQLPKIA
+1 M
-9 CANDPEICVCPY
+9 D
-21 SGGRGE
+21 
-27 LPLRVIMSVLTAT
+27 
-40 SPTTRPRRSLRTA
+40 
-53 AQGLFVGLFV
+53 
-63 ALSAGLF
+63 
-70 LGAQPVRAETTL
+70 AQPVRAETTL
-82 VSSSPADGEKV
+82 VSSSPADSEKIV
-93 ANSPTQIV
+93 TSPTQIV
-101 AVFSAAIP
+101 AVFSAAVP

-120 RPAPIGTVTVGADG
+120 RPAPIGAVTVGADG

-155 APQADGKVATGGFS
+155 VPQADGKVATGGFS

-177 VDPGDLGGDVTDGG
+177 ADPGDLGGDVTDGG

-201 GPLSLFRILAYLS
+201 GPLGLFRILAYLS

-236 ATYRFLK
+236 ATYKFLRISWI
-243 YAFYVA
+243 VA

-256 VALRSAL
+256 AMLRASL
-263 LSGDSVFGSF
+263 LSGESVTST
-273 IPLSWGELFH
+273 ILPLGWAELFQS
-283 DASGISAVLRVVLI
+283 ASGISAVLRVVI
-297 AACGTVALRPDR
+297 IGACAIVALRPDR

-316 IVSLALPAAA
+316 IISLALPTAA

-333 RVVDDFSA
+333 RAIDDFSA

-361 VFLAQSVLIG
+361 LFLAQSVLIG
-371 PGEEDLMHAIRTF
+371 PGEEDLMHAVRTF

-395 VVAGIVQFYQMD
+395 VAAGIVQFYQMD
-407 GGEFLTSR
+407 GGAIFTSR

-450 LSGRTAQQLRKAVL
+450 LSGRTAKQLRKAVL
-464 SEIGIGILVLV
+464 SEIGIGLLVLV

-495 TNYAFVGDRSGGEF
+495 TNYAFIGDRSGGEF

-526 IDVHSPSTGL
+526 IDVYSPATGL

-583 IVTGNGPD
+583 VVTGNGPG

-597 TYSVSVMA
+597 TYTVSVMA
-605 NSSDSGT
+605 NSGEPTSTETES
-612 TGTDITTTSL
+612 TTTSI
-622 AISVDG
+622 AIAVDG

-635 PLGGTTVP
+635 PLGVTTVP
-643 GAATPAAGIQPVTA
+643 GASAPAAGIQPVTA

>member
-1 MLQLPKIA
+1 
-9 CANDPEICVCPY
+9 
-21 SGGRGE
+21 
-27 LPLRVIMSVLTAT
+27 VL
-40 SPTTRPRRSLRTA
+40 
-53 AQGLFVGLFV
+53 GLFV
-63 ALSAGLF
+63 ALSAGLL
-70 LGAQPVRAETTL
+70 LGAQPAQAETTL
-82 VSSSPADGEKV
+82 VSSSPADSEKV
-93 ANSPTQIV
+93 ATSPIQIV
-101 AVFSAAIP
+101 AVFSAAVP

-120 RPAPIGTVTVGADG
+120 RPAPIGSVTVGADG
-134 ISLIATVTAALP
+134 ISLIATLTAALP

-155 APQADGKVATGGFS
+155 VPQADGKVATGGFS

-177 VDPGDLGGDVTDGG
+177 ADPGDLGGDVTDGG

-201 GPLSLFRILAYLS
+201 GPLGLFRILAYLS

-236 ATYRFLK
+236 ATYKFLRI
-243 YAFYVA
+243 AWTVA
-249 LVSNYVV
+249 LISNYVV
-256 VALRSAL
+256 AMLRASL
-263 LSGDSVFGSF
+263 LSGNSITSTILPFG
-273 IPLSWGELFH
+273 WGELFQS
-283 DASGISAVLRVVLI
+283 ASGISAFLRVVLI
-297 AACGTVALRPDR
+297 GACAIVALRPDR

-316 IVSLALPAAA
+316 IVSLALPTAA

-333 RVVDDFSA
+333 RAIDDFST
-341 LGTIAGIVHVL
+341 LGTIAGVVHVL
-352 AAGMWLGGL
+352 AAGMWIGGL
-361 VFLAQSVLIG
+361 IFLAQSVLIG

-395 VVAGIVQFYQMD
+395 VIAGIVQLYQMD
-407 GGEFLTSR
+407 GGSILTSR
-415 HGRLVIVKVIGVAGM
+415 HGRLIVIKVIGVAGM

-495 TNYAFVGDRSGGEF
+495 TNYAFIGDRSGGEF

-526 IDVHSPSTGL
+526 IDVYSPSTGL

-583 IVTGNGPD
+583 VVTGNGPE

-597 TYSVSVMA
+597 TYTVSVMA
-605 NSSDSGT
+605 NSNESGT
-612 TGTDITTTSL
+612 TGTDITTTSVAL
-622 AISVDG
+622 SVDG

-635 PLGGTTVP
+635 PLGGATVP
-643 GAATPAAGIQPVTA
+643 GATTPAAGIQPVTA

>member
-1 MLQLPKIA
+1 
-9 CANDPEICVCPY
+9 
-21 SGGRGE
+21 
-27 LPLRVIMSVLTAT
+27 MSLLTAT
-40 SPTTRPRRSLRTA
+40 TSATRPRRTLRA
-53 AQGLFVGLFV
+53 AFLGLFVV
-63 ALSAGLF
+63 LSAGLF
-70 LGAQPVRAETTL
+70 MDAQPVLAETTL
-82 VSSSPADGEKV
+82 VSSSPADSEKI
-93 ANSPTQIV
+93 ATSPTQIV
-101 AVFSAAIP
+101 AVFSAAVP

-120 RPAPIGTVTVGADG
+120 RPAPIGAVTVGADG
-134 ISLIATVTAALP
+134 ISLIAAVTAALP

-155 APQADGKVATGGFS
+155 VPQADGKVATGGFS

-177 VDPGDLGGDVTDGG
+177 ADPGDLGGDVTDGG

-201 GPLSLFRILAYLS
+201 GPLGLFRILAYLS

-236 ATYRFLK
+236 ATYKFLRISWI
-243 YAFYVA
+243 VA

-256 VALRSAL
+256 AMLRASL
-263 LSGDSVFGSF
+263 LSGESVTST
-273 IPLSWGELFH
+273 ILPLGWGELFQS
-283 DASGISAVLRVVLI
+283 ASGISAVLRVVI
-297 AACGTVALRPDR
+297 IGACAIVALRPDR

-316 IVSLALPAAA
+316 IISLALPTAA

-333 RVVDDFSA
+333 RAIDDFSA

-371 PGEEDLMHAIRTF
+371 PGEEDLMHAVRTF

-390 YIGVT
+390 YIGVA
-395 VVAGIVQFYQMD
+395 VAAGIVQFYQMD
-407 GGEFLTSR
+407 GGAIFTSR
-415 HGRLVIVKVIGVAGM
+415 HGRLILIKVIGVAGM

-450 LSGRTAQQLRKAVL
+450 LSGRTAKQLRKAVL
-464 SEIGIGILVLV
+464 SEIGIGLLVLV

-495 TNYAFVGDRSGGEF
+495 TNYAFIGDRSGGEF

-526 IDVHSPSTGL
+526 IDVYSPATGL

-583 IVTGNGPD
+583 VVTGNGPD

-597 TYSVSVMA
+597 TYTVSVMA
-605 NSSDSGT
+605 NSSDSGS
-612 TGTDITTTSL
+612 TGTDITTTSV
-622 AISVDG
+622 AIAVDG

-635 PLGGTTVP
+635 PLGVTTVP

>member
-1 MLQLPKIA
+1 
-9 CANDPEICVCPY
+9 
-21 SGGRGE
+21 
-27 LPLRVIMSVLTAT
+27 MSLLTAT
-40 SPTTRPRRSLRTA
+40 SSATRPRRTLRA
-53 AQGLFVGLFV
+53 AFLGLFVV
-63 ALSAGLF
+63 LSAGLF
-70 LGAQPVRAETTL
+70 MDAQPVQAETTL
-82 VSSSPADGEKV
+82 VSSSPADSEKI
-93 ANSPTQIV
+93 ATSPTQIV
-101 AVFSAAIP
+101 AVFSAAVP

-120 RPAPIGTVTVGADG
+120 RPAPIGAVTVGADG

-155 APQADGKVATGGFS
+155 VPQADGKVATGGFS

-177 VDPGDLGGDVTDGG
+177 ADPGDLGGDVTDGG

-201 GPLSLFRILAYLS
+201 GPLGLFRILAYLS

-236 ATYRFLK
+236 ATYKFLRISWI
-243 YAFYVA
+243 VA

-256 VALRSAL
+256 AMLRASL
-263 LSGDSVFGSF
+263 LSGESVTST
-273 IPLSWGELFH
+273 ILPLGWGELFQS
-283 DASGISAVLRVVLI
+283 ASGISAVLRVVI
-297 AACGTVALRPDR
+297 IGACAIVALRPDR

-316 IVSLALPAAA
+316 IISLALPTAA

-333 RVVDDFSA
+333 RAIDDFSA

-361 VFLAQSVLIG
+361 LFLAQSVLIG
-371 PGEEDLMHAIRTF
+371 PGEEDLMHAVRTF

-395 VVAGIVQFYQMD
+395 VAAGIVQFYQMD
-407 GGEFLTSR
+407 GGAIFTSR

-450 LSGRTAQQLRKAVL
+450 LSGRTAKQLRKAVL
-464 SEIGIGILVLV
+464 SEIGIGLLVLV

-495 TNYAFVGDRSGGEF
+495 TNYAFIGDRSGGEF

-526 IDVHSPSTGL
+526 IDVYSPATGL

-583 IVTGNGPD
+583 VVTGNGPG

-597 TYSVSVMA
+597 TYTVSVMA
-605 NSSDSGT
+605 NSGEPTS
-612 TGTDITTTSL
+612 TGTESTTTTV
-622 AISVDG
+622 AIAVDG

-635 PLGGTTVP
+635 PLGVTTVP
-643 GAATPAAGIQPVTA
+643 GASAPAAGIQPVTA

>member
-1 MLQLPKIA
+1 
-9 CANDPEICVCPY
+9 
-21 SGGRGE
+21 
-27 LPLRVIMSVLTAT
+27 MSLLTAT
-40 SPTTRPRRSLRTA
+40 SSATRPRRTLRA
-53 AQGLFVGLFV
+53 AFLGLFVV
-63 ALSAGLF
+63 LSAGLF
-70 LGAQPVRAETTL
+70 MDAQPVLAETTL
-82 VSSSPADGEKV
+82 VSSSPADSEKI
-93 ANSPTQIV
+93 ATSPTQIV
-101 AVFSAAIP
+101 AVFSAAVP

-120 RPAPIGTVTVGADG
+120 RPAPIGAVTVGADG
-134 ISLIATVTAALP
+134 ISLIAAVTAALP

-155 APQADGKVATGGFS
+155 VPQADGKVATGGFS

-177 VDPGDLGGDVTDGG
+177 ADPGDLGGDVTDGG

-201 GPLSLFRILAYLS
+201 GPLGLFRILAYLS

-236 ATYRFLK
+236 ATYKFLRISWI
-243 YAFYVA
+243 VA

-256 VALRSAL
+256 AMLRASL
-263 LSGDSVFGSF
+263 LSGESVTST
-273 IPLSWGELFH
+273 ILPLGWGELFQS
-283 DASGISAVLRVVLI
+283 ASGISAVLRVVI
-297 AACGTVALRPDR
+297 IGACAIVALRPDR

-316 IVSLALPAAA
+316 IISLALPTAA

-333 RVVDDFSA
+333 RAIDDFSA

-361 VFLAQSVLIG
+361 LFLAQSVLIG
-371 PGEEDLMHAIRTF
+371 PGEEDLMHAVRTF

-390 YIGVT
+390 YIGVA
-395 VVAGIVQFYQMD
+395 VAAGIVQFYQMD
-407 GGEFLTSR
+407 GGAIFTSR
-415 HGRLVIVKVIGVAGM
+415 HGRLILIKVIGVAGM

-450 LSGRTAQQLRKAVL
+450 LSGRTAKQLRKAVL
-464 SEIGIGILVLV
+464 SEIGIGLLVLV

-495 TNYAFVGDRSGGEF
+495 TNYAFIGDRSGGEF

-526 IDVHSPSTGL
+526 IDVYSPATGL

-583 IVTGNGPD
+583 VVTGNGPD

-597 TYSVSVMA
+597 TYTVSVMA
-605 NSSDSGT
+605 NSSDSGS
-612 TGTDITTTSL
+612 TGTDITTTSV
-622 AISVDG
+622 AIAVDG

-635 PLGGTTVP
+635 PLGVTTVP
-643 GAATPAAGIQPVTA
+643 RAAAPAAGIQPVTA

>member
-1 MLQLPKIA
+1 M
-9 CANDPEICVCPY
+9 
-21 SGGRGE
+21 GRGE
-27 LPLRVIMSVLTAT
+27 LPLWVIMSLPTAT
-40 SPTTRPRRSLRTA
+40 PPRMRARRSLRA
-53 AQGLFVGLFV
+53 AVLGLFV
-63 ALSAGLF
+63 ALSAGLL
-70 LGAQPVRAETTL
+70 LGAQPAQAETTL
-82 VSSSPADGEKV
+82 VSSSPADSEKV
-93 ANSPTQIV
+93 ATSPIQIV
-101 AVFSAAIP
+101 AVFSAAVP

-120 RPAPIGTVTVGADG
+120 RPAPIGSVTVGADG
-134 ISLIATVTAALP
+134 ISLIATLTAALP

-155 APQADGKVATGGFS
+155 VPQADGKVATGGFY
-169 FEVLDPAT
+169 FEFLDPAT
-177 VDPGDLGGDVTDGG
+177 ADPGDLGGDVTDGG

-236 ATYRFLK
+236 ATYKFLRI
-243 YAFYVA
+243 AWTVA
-249 LVSNYVV
+249 LISNYVV
-256 VALRSAL
+256 AMLRASL
-263 LSGDSVFGSF
+263 LSGNSITSTILPFG
-273 IPLSWGELFH
+273 WGELFQS
-283 DASGISAVLRVVLI
+283 ASGISAFLRVVLI
-297 AACGTVALRPDR
+297 GACAIVALRPDR

-316 IVSLALPAAA
+316 IVSLALPTAA

-333 RVVDDFSA
+333 RAIDDFST
-341 LGTIAGIVHVL
+341 LGTIAGVVHVL
-352 AAGMWLGGL
+352 AAGMWIGGL
-361 VFLAQSVLIG
+361 IFLAQSVLIG

-395 VVAGIVQFYQMD
+395 VIAGIVQLYQMD
-407 GGEFLTSR
+407 GGSILTSR
-415 HGRLVIVKVIGVAGM
+415 HGRLIVIKVIGVAGM

-495 TNYAFVGDRSGGEF
+495 TNYAFIGDRSGGEF

-526 IDVHSPSTGL
+526 IDVYSPSTGL

-583 IVTGNGPD
+583 VVTGNGPE

-597 TYSVSVMA
+597 TYTVSVMA
-605 NSSDSGT
+605 NSNESGT
-612 TGTDITTTSL
+612 TGTDITTTSVAL
-622 AISVDG
+622 SVDG

-635 PLGGTTVP
+635 PLGGATVP
-643 GAATPAAGIQPVTA
+643 GATTPAAGIQPVTA

>member
-1 MLQLPKIA
+1 
-9 CANDPEICVCPY
+9 
-21 SGGRGE
+21 
-27 LPLRVIMSVLTAT
+27 MSLLTAT
-40 SPTTRPRRSLRTA
+40 SSATRPRRTLRA
-53 AQGLFVGLFV
+53 AFLGLFVV
-63 ALSAGLF
+63 LSAGLF
-70 LGAQPVRAETTL
+70 MDAQPVRAETTL
-82 VSSSPADGEKV
+82 VSSSPADSEKI
-93 ANSPTQIV
+93 ATSPTQIV
-101 AVFSAAIP
+101 AVFSAAVP

-120 RPAPIGTVTVGADG
+120 RPAPIGAVTVGADG
-134 ISLIATVTAALP
+134 ISLIAAVTAALP

-155 APQADGKVATGGFS
+155 VPQADGKVATGGFS

-177 VDPGDLGGDVTDGG
+177 ADPGDLGGDVTDGG

-201 GPLSLFRILAYLS
+201 GPLGLFRILAYLS

-236 ATYRFLK
+236 ATYKFLRISWI
-243 YAFYVA
+243 VA

-256 VALRSAL
+256 AMLRASL
-263 LSGDSVFGSF
+263 LSGESVTST
-273 IPLSWGELFH
+273 ILPLGWGELFQS
-283 DASGISAVLRVVLI
+283 ASGISAVLRVVI
-297 AACGTVALRPDR
+297 IGACAIVALRPDR

-316 IVSLALPAAA
+316 IISLALPTAA

-333 RVVDDFSA
+333 RAIDDFSA

-371 PGEEDLMHAIRTF
+371 PGEEDLMHAVRTF

-390 YIGVT
+390 YIGVA
-395 VVAGIVQFYQMD
+395 VAAGIVQFYQMD
-407 GGEFLTSR
+407 GGAIFTSR
-415 HGRLVIVKVIGVAGM
+415 HGRLILIKVIGVAGM

-450 LSGRTAQQLRKAVL
+450 LSGRTAKQLRKAVL
-464 SEIGIGILVLV
+464 SEIGIGLLVLV

-495 TNYAFVGDRSGGEF
+495 TNYAFIGDRSGGEF

-526 IDVHSPSTGL
+526 IDVYSPATGL

-583 IVTGNGPD
+583 VVTGNGPD

-597 TYSVSVMA
+597 TYTVSVMA
-605 NSSDSGT
+605 NSSDSGS
-612 TGTDITTTSL
+612 TGTDITTTSV
-622 AISVDG
+622 AIAVDG

-635 PLGGTTVP
+635 PCGVTTVP

>member
-1 MLQLPKIA
+1 
-9 CANDPEICVCPY
+9 
-21 SGGRGE
+21 
-27 LPLRVIMSVLTAT
+27 MSLLTAT
-40 SPTTRPRRSLRTA
+40 SSATRPRRTLRA
-53 AQGLFVGLFV
+53 AFLGLFVV
-63 ALSAGLF
+63 LSAGLF
-70 LGAQPVRAETTL
+70 MDAQPVRAETTL
-82 VSSSPADGEKV
+82 VSSSPADSEKI
-93 ANSPTQIV
+93 ATSPTQIV
-101 AVFSAAIP
+101 AVFSAAVP

-120 RPAPIGTVTVGADG
+120 RPAPIGAVTVGADG
-134 ISLIATVTAALP
+134 ISLIAAVTAALP

-155 APQADGKVATGGFS
+155 VPQADGKVATGGFS

-177 VDPGDLGGDVTDGG
+177 ADPGDLGGDVTDGG

-201 GPLSLFRILAYLS
+201 GPLGLFRILAYLS

-236 ATYRFLK
+236 ATYKFLRISWI
-243 YAFYVA
+243 VA

-256 VALRSAL
+256 AMLRASL
-263 LSGDSVFGSF
+263 LSGESVTST
-273 IPLSWGELFH
+273 ILPLGWGELFQS
-283 DASGISAVLRVVLI
+283 ASGISAVLRVVI
-297 AACGTVALRPDR
+297 IGACAIVALRPDR

-316 IVSLALPAAA
+316 IISLALPTAA

-333 RVVDDFSA
+333 RAIDDFSA

-371 PGEEDLMHAIRTF
+371 PGEEDLMHAVRTF

-395 VVAGIVQFYQMD
+395 VAAGIVQFYQMD
-407 GGEFLTSR
+407 GGAIFTSR
-415 HGRLVIVKVIGVAGM
+415 HGRLILIKVIGVAGM

-450 LSGRTAQQLRKAVL
+450 LSGRTAKQLRKAVL
-464 SEIGIGILVLV
+464 SEIGIGLLVLV

-495 TNYAFVGDRSGGEF
+495 TNYAFIGDRSGGEF

-526 IDVHSPSTGL
+526 IDVYSPATGL

-583 IVTGNGPD
+583 VVTGNGPD

-597 TYSVSVMA
+597 TYTVSVMA
-605 NSSDSGT
+605 NSSDSGS
-612 TGTDITTTSL
+612 TGTDITTTSV
-622 AISVDG
+622 AIAVDG

-635 PLGGTTVP
+635 PLGVTTVP
-643 GAATPAAGIQPVTA
+643 GASAPAAGIQPVTA

>member
-1 MLQLPKIA
+1 L
-9 CANDPEICVCPY
+9 
-21 SGGRGE
+21 
-27 LPLRVIMSVLTAT
+27 
-40 SPTTRPRRSLRTA
+40 
-53 AQGLFVGLFV
+53 GLFV
-63 ALSAGLF
+63 ALSAGL
-70 LGAQPVRAETTL
+70 LIGAQPVRAETTL

-93 ANSPTQIV
+93 ATSPTQIV
-101 AVFSAAIP
+101 AVFSAAVP

-155 APQADGKVATGGFS
+155 VPQADGKVATGGFS
-169 FEVLDPAT
+169 FEVLDPTTA
-177 VDPGDLGGDVTDGG
+177 DPGDLGGDVTDGG

-201 GPLSLFRILAYLS
+201 GPLALFRILAYLS

-236 ATYRFLK
+236 ATYKFLRISWL
-243 YAFYVA
+243 VA

-256 VALRSAL
+256 AMLRASL
-263 LSGDSVFGSF
+263 LSGDSVTSTI
-273 IPLSWGELFH
+273 IPLGWGELFH
-283 DASGISAVLRVVLI
+283 SASGISAALRVVII
-297 AACGTVALRPDR
+297 AACAIVALRPDR

-316 IVSLALPAAA
+316 IISLALPTAA

-333 RVVDDFSA
+333 RVMDDFSA
-341 LGTIAGIVHVL
+341 LGTI
-352 AAGMWLGGL
+352 AGMWLGGL

-407 GGEFLTSR
+407 GSSILTSR
-415 HGRLVIVKVIGVAGM
+415 HGRLIIVKVIGVAGM

-450 LSGRTAQQLRKAVL
+450 LSGRTAKQLRKAVL

-526 IDVHSPSTGL
+526 IDVYSPPTGL

-554 LNVPLDGV
+554 LSVPLDGE

-583 IVTGNGPD
+583 IVTGNGPG

-597 TYSVSVMA
+597 TYTVSVMA
-605 NSSDSGT
+605 NSSDSAT

-622 AISVDG
+622 AIVVDG

-643 GAATPAAGIQPVTA
+643 GGIAPAAGIQPVTA

>member
-1 MLQLPKIA
+1 MRA
-9 CANDPEICVCPY
+9 
-21 SGGRGE
+21 
-27 LPLRVIMSVLTAT
+27 
-40 SPTTRPRRSLRTA
+40 RRSLRA
-53 AQGLFVGLFV
+53 AVLGLFV
-63 ALSAGLF
+63 ALSAGLL
-70 LGAQPVRAETTL
+70 LGAQPAQAETTL
-82 VSSSPADGEKV
+82 VSSSPADSEKV
-93 ANSPTQIV
+93 ATSPIQIV
-101 AVFSAAIP
+101 AVFSAAVP

-120 RPAPIGTVTVGADG
+120 RPAPIGSVTVGADG
-134 ISLIATVTAALP
+134 ISLIATLTAALP

-155 APQADGKVATGGFS
+155 VPQADGKVATGGFS

-177 VDPGDLGGDVTDGG
+177 ADPGDLGGDVTDGG

-236 ATYRFLK
+236 ATYKFLRI
-243 YAFYVA
+243 AWTVA
-249 LVSNYVV
+249 LISNYVV
-256 VALRSAL
+256 AMLRASL
-263 LSGDSVFGSF
+263 LSGNSITSTILPFG
-273 IPLSWGELFH
+273 WGELFQS
-283 DASGISAVLRVVLI
+283 ASGISAFLRVVLI
-297 AACGTVALRPDR
+297 GACAIVALRPDR

-316 IVSLALPAAA
+316 IVSLALPTAA

-333 RVVDDFSA
+333 RAIDDFST
-341 LGTIAGIVHVL
+341 LGTIAGVVHVL
-352 AAGMWLGGL
+352 AAGMWIGGL
-361 VFLAQSVLIG
+361 IFLAQSVLIG

-395 VVAGIVQFYQMD
+395 VIAGIVQLYQMD
-407 GGEFLTSR
+407 GGSILTSR
-415 HGRLVIVKVIGVAGM
+415 HGRLIVIKVIGVAGM

-495 TNYAFVGDRSGGEF
+495 TNYAFIGDRSGGEF

-526 IDVHSPSTGL
+526 IDVYSPSTGL

-583 IVTGNGPD
+583 VVTGNGPE

-597 TYSVSVMA
+597 TYTVSVMA
-605 NSSDSGT
+605 NSNESGT
-612 TGTDITTTSL
+612 TGTDITTTSVAL
-622 AISVDG
+622 SVDG

-635 PLGGTTVP
+635 PLGGATVP
-643 GAATPAAGIQPVTA
+643 GATTPAAGIQPVTA

>member
-1 MLQLPKIA
+1 
-9 CANDPEICVCPY
+9 V
-21 SGGRGE
+21 GRGE
-27 LPLRVIMSVLTAT
+27 LPLWVIMSLPTAT
-40 SPTTRPRRSLRTA
+40 PPRMRARRSLRA
-53 AQGLFVGLFV
+53 AVLGLFV
-63 ALSAGLF
+63 ALSAGLL
-70 LGAQPVRAETTL
+70 LGAQPAQAETTL
-82 VSSSPADGEKV
+82 VSSSPADSEKV
-93 ANSPTQIV
+93 ATSPIQIV
-101 AVFSAAIP
+101 AVFSAAVP

-120 RPAPIGTVTVGADG
+120 RPAPIGSVTVGADG
-134 ISLIATVTAALP
+134 ISLIATLTAALP

-155 APQADGKVATGGFS
+155 VPQADGKVATGGFS

-177 VDPGDLGGDVTDGG
+177 ADPGDLGGDVTDGG

-236 ATYRFLK
+236 ATYKFLRI
-243 YAFYVA
+243 AWSVA
-249 LVSNYVV
+249 LISNYVV
-256 VALRSAL
+256 AMLRASL
-263 LSGDSVFGSF
+263 LSGNSITSTILPFG
-273 IPLSWGELFH
+273 WGELFQS
-283 DASGISAVLRVVLI
+283 ASGISAFLRVVLI
-297 AACGTVALRPDR
+297 GACAIVALRPDR

-316 IVSLALPAAA
+316 IVSLALPTAA

-333 RVVDDFSA
+333 RAIDDFST
-341 LGTIAGIVHVL
+341 LGTIAGVVHVL
-352 AAGMWLGGL
+352 AAGMWIGGL
-361 VFLAQSVLIG
+361 IFLAQSVLIG

-395 VVAGIVQFYQMD
+395 VIAGIVQLYQMD
-407 GGEFLTSR
+407 GGSILTSR
-415 HGRLVIVKVIGVAGM
+415 HGRLIVIKVIGVAGM

-495 TNYAFVGDRSGGEF
+495 TKYAFIGDRSGGEF

-526 IDVHSPSTGL
+526 IDVYSPSTGL

-583 IVTGNGPD
+583 VVTGNGPE

-597 TYSVSVMA
+597 TYTVSVMA
-605 NSSDSGT
+605 NSNESGT
-612 TGTDITTTSL
+612 TGTDITTTSVAL
-622 AISVDG
+622 SVDG

-635 PLGGTTVP
+635 PLGGATIP
-643 GAATPAAGIQPVTA
+643 GATTPAAGIQPVTA

>member
-1 MLQLPKIA
+1 ML
-9 CANDPEICVCPY
+9 
-21 SGGRGE
+21 
-27 LPLRVIMSVLTAT
+27 
-40 SPTTRPRRSLRTA
+40 
-53 AQGLFVGLFV
+53 GLFV
-63 ALSAGLF
+63 ALSAGLL
-70 LGAQPVRAETTL
+70 LGAQPAQAETTL
-82 VSSSPADGEKV
+82 VSSSPADSEKV
-93 ANSPTQIV
+93 ATSPIQIV
-101 AVFSAAIP
+101 AVFSAAVP

-120 RPAPIGTVTVGADG
+120 RPAPIGSVTVGADG
-134 ISLIATVTAALP
+134 ISLIATLTAALP

-155 APQADGKVATGGFS
+155 VPQADGKVATGGFS

-177 VDPGDLGGDVTDGG
+177 ADPGDLGGDVTDGG

-236 ATYRFLK
+236 ATYKFLRI
-243 YAFYVA
+243 AWSVA
-249 LVSNYVV
+249 LISNYVV
-256 VALRSAL
+256 AMLRASL
-263 LSGDSVFGSF
+263 LSGNSITSTILPFG
-273 IPLSWGELFH
+273 WGELFQS
-283 DASGISAVLRVVLI
+283 ASGISAFLRVVLI
-297 AACGTVALRPDR
+297 GACAIVALRPDR

-316 IVSLALPAAA
+316 IVSLALPTAA

-333 RVVDDFSA
+333 RAIDDFST
-341 LGTIAGIVHVL
+341 LGTIAGVVHVL
-352 AAGMWLGGL
+352 AAGMWIGGL
-361 VFLAQSVLIG
+361 IFLAQSVLIG

-395 VVAGIVQFYQMD
+395 VIAGIVQLYQMD
-407 GGEFLTSR
+407 GGSILTSR
-415 HGRLVIVKVIGVAGM
+415 HGRLIVIKVIGVAGM

-495 TNYAFVGDRSGGEF
+495 TNYAFIGDRSGGEF

-526 IDVHSPSTGL
+526 IDVYSPSTGL

-583 IVTGNGPD
+583 VVTGNGPE

-597 TYSVSVMA
+597 TYTVSVMA
-605 NSSDSGT
+605 NSNESGT
-612 TGTDITTTSL
+612 TGTDITTTSVTL
-622 AISVDG
+622 SVDG

-635 PLGGTTVP
+635 PLGGATVP
-643 GAATPAAGIQPVTA
+643 GATTPAAGIQPVTA

>member
-1 MLQLPKIA
+1 M
-9 CANDPEICVCPY
+9 
-21 SGGRGE
+21 GRGE
-27 LPLRVIMSVLTAT
+27 LPLWVIMSLPTAT
-40 SPTTRPRRSLRTA
+40 PPRMRARRSLRA
-53 AQGLFVGLFV
+53 AVLGLFV
-63 ALSAGLF
+63 ALSAGLL
-70 LGAQPVRAETTL
+70 LGAQPAQAETTL
-82 VSSSPADGEKV
+82 VSSSPADSEKV
-93 ANSPTQIV
+93 ATSPIQIV
-101 AVFSAAIP
+101 AVFSAAVP

-120 RPAPIGTVTVGADG
+120 RPAPIGSVTVGADG
-134 ISLIATVTAALP
+134 ISLIATLTAALP

-155 APQADGKVATGGFS
+155 VPQADGKVATGGFS

-177 VDPGDLGGDVTDGG
+177 ADPGDLGGDVTDGG

-236 ATYRFLK
+236 ATYKFLRI
-243 YAFYVA
+243 AWSVA
-249 LVSNYVV
+249 LISNYVV
-256 VALRSAL
+256 AMLRASL
-263 LSGDSVFGSF
+263 LSGNSITSTILPFG
-273 IPLSWGELFH
+273 WGELFQS
-283 DASGISAVLRVVLI
+283 ASGISAFLRVVLI
-297 AACGTVALRPDR
+297 GACAIVALRPDR

-316 IVSLALPAAA
+316 IVSLALPTAA

-333 RVVDDFSA
+333 RAIDDFST
-341 LGTIAGIVHVL
+341 LGTIAGVVHVL
-352 AAGMWLGGL
+352 AAGMWIGGL
-361 VFLAQSVLIG
+361 IFLAQSVLIG

-395 VVAGIVQFYQMD
+395 VIAGIVQLYQMD
-407 GGEFLTSR
+407 GGSILTSR
-415 HGRLVIVKVIGVAGM
+415 HGRLIVIKVIGVAGM

-495 TNYAFVGDRSGGEF
+495 TNYAFIGDRSGGEF

-526 IDVHSPSTGL
+526 IDVYSPSTGL

-583 IVTGNGPD
+583 VVTGNGPE

-597 TYSVSVMA
+597 TYTVSVMA
-605 NSSDSGT
+605 NSNESGT
-612 TGTDITTTSL
+612 TGTDITTTSVAL
-622 AISVDG
+622 SVDG

-635 PLGGTTVP
+635 PLGGATVP
-643 GAATPAAGIQPVTA
+643 GATTPAAGIQPVTA

>member
-1 MLQLPKIA
+1 L
-9 CANDPEICVCPY
+9 
-21 SGGRGE
+21 
-27 LPLRVIMSVLTAT
+27 
-40 SPTTRPRRSLRTA
+40 
-53 AQGLFVGLFV
+53 GLFVV
-63 ALSAGLF
+63 LSAGLF
-70 LGAQPVRAETTL
+70 MDAQPVRAETTL
-82 VSSSPADGEKV
+82 VSSSPADSEKIV
-93 ANSPTQIV
+93 TSPTQIV
-101 AVFSAAIP
+101 AVFSAAVP

-120 RPAPIGTVTVGADG
+120 RPAPIGAVTVGADG

-155 APQADGKVATGGFS
+155 VPQADGKVATGGFS

-177 VDPGDLGGDVTDGG
+177 ADPGDLGGDVTDGG

-201 GPLSLFRILAYLS
+201 GPLGLFRILAYLS

-236 ATYRFLK
+236 ATYKFLRISWI
-243 YAFYVA
+243 VA

-256 VALRSAL
+256 AMLRASL
-263 LSGDSVFGSF
+263 LSGESVTST
-273 IPLSWGELFH
+273 ILPLGWAELFQS
-283 DASGISAVLRVVLI
+283 ASGISAVLRVVI
-297 AACGTVALRPDR
+297 IGACAIVALRPDR

-316 IVSLALPAAA
+316 IISLALPTAA

-333 RVVDDFSA
+333 RAIDDFSA

-361 VFLAQSVLIG
+361 LFLAQSVLIG
-371 PGEEDLMHAIRTF
+371 PGEEDLMHAVRTF

-395 VVAGIVQFYQMD
+395 VAAGIVQFYQMD
-407 GGEFLTSR
+407 GGAIFTSR

-430 VYVGGAARQFINH
+430 VYVGGAARQFISN

-450 LSGRTAQQLRKAVL
+450 LSGRTAKQLRKAVL
-464 SEIGIGILVLV
+464 SEIGIGLLVLV

-495 TNYAFVGDRSGGEF
+495 TNYAFIGDRSGGEF

-526 IDVHSPSTGL
+526 IDVYSPATGL

-583 IVTGNGPD
+583 VVTGNGPG

-597 TYSVSVMA
+597 TYTVSVMA
-605 NSSDSGT
+605 NSGEPTS
-612 TGTDITTTSL
+612 TGTESTTTSV
-622 AISVDG
+622 AIAVDG

-635 PLGGTTVP
+635 PLGVTTVP
-643 GAATPAAGIQPVTA
+643 GASAPAAGIQPVTA

>member
-1 MLQLPKIA
+1 M
-9 CANDPEICVCPY
+9 
-21 SGGRGE
+21 GRGE
-27 LPLRVIMSVLTAT
+27 LPLWVIMSLPTAT
-40 SPTTRPRRSLRTA
+40 PPRMRARRSLRA
-53 AQGLFVGLFV
+53 AVLGLFV
-63 ALSAGLF
+63 ALSAGLL
-70 LGAQPVRAETTL
+70 LGAQPAQAETTL
-82 VSSSPADGEKV
+82 VSSSPADSEKV
-93 ANSPTQIV
+93 ATSPIQIV
-101 AVFSAAIP
+101 AVFSAAVP

-120 RPAPIGTVTVGADG
+120 RPAPIGSVTVGADG
-134 ISLIATVTAALP
+134 ISLIATLTAALP

-155 APQADGKVATGGFS
+155 VPQADGKVATGGFS

-177 VDPGDLGGDVTDGG
+177 ADPGDLGGDVTDGG

-236 ATYRFLK
+236 ATYKFLRI
-243 YAFYVA
+243 AWFVA
-249 LVSNYVV
+249 LISNYVV
-256 VALRSAL
+256 AMLRASL
-263 LSGDSVFGSF
+263 LSGNSITSTILPFG
-273 IPLSWGELFH
+273 WGELFQS
-283 DASGISAVLRVVLI
+283 ASGISAFLRVVLI
-297 AACGTVALRPDR
+297 GACAIVALRPDR

-316 IVSLALPAAA
+316 IVSLALPTAA

-333 RVVDDFSA
+333 RAIDDFST
-341 LGTIAGIVHVL
+341 LGTIAGVVHVL
-352 AAGMWLGGL
+352 AAGMWIGGL
-361 VFLAQSVLIG
+361 IFLAQSVLIG

-395 VVAGIVQFYQMD
+395 VIAGIVQLYQMD
-407 GGEFLTSR
+407 GGSILTSR
-415 HGRLVIVKVIGVAGM
+415 HGRLIVIKVIGVAGM

-495 TNYAFVGDRSGGEF
+495 TNYAFIGDRSGGEF

-526 IDVHSPSTGL
+526 IDVYSPSTGL

-583 IVTGNGPD
+583 VVTGNGPE

-597 TYSVSVMA
+597 TYTVSVMA
-605 NSSDSGT
+605 NSNESGT
-612 TGTDITTTSL
+612 TGTDITTTSVAL
-622 AISVDG
+622 SVDG

-635 PLGGTTVP
+635 PLGGATVP
-643 GAATPAAGIQPVTA
+643 GATTPAAGIQPVTA

>member
-1 MLQLPKIA
+1 
-9 CANDPEICVCPY
+9 
-21 SGGRGE
+21 
-27 LPLRVIMSVLTAT
+27 MSLLTAT
-40 SPTTRPRRSLRTA
+40 SSATRPRRTLRA
-53 AQGLFVGLFV
+53 AFLGLFVV
-63 ALSAGLF
+63 LSAGLF
-70 LGAQPVRAETTL
+70 MDAQPVRAETTL
-82 VSSSPADGEKV
+82 VSSSPADSEKIV
-93 ANSPTQIV
+93 TSPTQIV
-101 AVFSAAIP
+101 AVFSAAVP

-120 RPAPIGTVTVGADG
+120 RPAPIGAVTVGADG
-134 ISLIATVTAALP
+134 ISLIAAVTAALP

-155 APQADGKVATGGFS
+155 VPQADGKVATGGFS

-177 VDPGDLGGDVTDGG
+177 ADPGDLGGDVTDGG

-201 GPLSLFRILAYLS
+201 GPLGLFRILAYLS

-236 ATYRFLK
+236 ATYKFLRISWT
-243 YAFYVA
+243 VA

-256 VALRSAL
+256 AMLRASL
-263 LSGDSVFGSF
+263 LSGESVTST
-273 IPLSWGELFH
+273 ILPLGWGELFQS
-283 DASGISAVLRVVLI
+283 ASGISAVLRVVI
-297 AACGTVALRPDR
+297 IGACAIVALRPDR

-316 IVSLALPAAA
+316 IISLALPTAA

-333 RVVDDFSA
+333 RAIDDFSA

-361 VFLAQSVLIG
+361 LFLAQSVLIG
-371 PGEEDLMHAIRTF
+371 PGEEDLMHAVRTF

-395 VVAGIVQFYQMD
+395 VAAGIVQFYQMD
-407 GGEFLTSR
+407 GGAIFTSR

-430 VYVGGAARQFINH
+430 VYVGGAARQFISN

-450 LSGRTAQQLRKAVL
+450 LSGRTAKQLRKAVL
-464 SEIGIGILVLV
+464 SEIGIGLLVLV

-495 TNYAFVGDRSGGEF
+495 TNYAFIGDRSGGEF

-526 IDVHSPSTGL
+526 IDVYSPATGL

-583 IVTGNGPD
+583 VVTGNGPG

-597 TYSVSVMA
+597 TYTVSVMA
-605 NSSDSGT
+605 NSGEPTS
-612 TGTDITTTSL
+612 TGTESTTTSV
-622 AISVDG
+622 AIAVDG

-635 PLGGTTVP
+635 PLGVTTVP
-643 GAATPAAGIQPVTA
+643 GAAAPAAGIQPVTA

>member
-1 MLQLPKIA
+1 M
-9 CANDPEICVCPY
+9 
-21 SGGRGE
+21 GRGE
-27 LPLRVIMSVLTAT
+27 LPLWVIMSLPTAT
-40 SPTTRPRRSLRTA
+40 PPRMRARRSLRA
-53 AQGLFVGLFV
+53 AVLGLFV
-63 ALSAGLF
+63 ALSAGLL
-70 LGAQPVRAETTL
+70 LGAQPAQAETTL
-82 VSSSPADGEKV
+82 VSSSPADSEKV
-93 ANSPTQIV
+93 ATSPIQIV
-101 AVFSAAIP
+101 AVFSAAVP

-120 RPAPIGTVTVGADG
+120 RPAPIGSVTVGDDG
-134 ISLIATVTAALP
+134 ISLIATLTAALP

-155 APQADGKVATGGFS
+155 VPQADGKVATGGFS

-177 VDPGDLGGDVTDGG
+177 ADPGDLGGDVTDGG

-236 ATYRFLK
+236 ATYKFLRI
-243 YAFYVA
+243 AWTVA
-249 LVSNYVV
+249 LISNYVV
-256 VALRSAL
+256 AMLRASL
-263 LSGDSVFGSF
+263 LSGNSITSTILPFG
-273 IPLSWGELFH
+273 WGELFQS
-283 DASGISAVLRVVLI
+283 ASGISAFLRVVLI
-297 AACGTVALRPDR
+297 GACAIVALRPDR

-316 IVSLALPAAA
+316 IVSLALPTAA

-333 RVVDDFSA
+333 RAIDDFST
-341 LGTIAGIVHVL
+341 LGTIAGVVHVL
-352 AAGMWLGGL
+352 AAGMWIGGL
-361 VFLAQSVLIG
+361 IFLAQSVLIG

-395 VVAGIVQFYQMD
+395 VIAGIVQLYQMD
-407 GGEFLTSR
+407 GGSILTSR
-415 HGRLVIVKVIGVAGM
+415 HGRLIVIKVIGVAGM

-495 TNYAFVGDRSGGEF
+495 TNYAFIGDRSGGEF

-526 IDVHSPSTGL
+526 IDVYSPSTGL

-583 IVTGNGPD
+583 VVTGNGPE

-597 TYSVSVMA
+597 TYTVSVMA
-605 NSSDSGT
+605 NSNESGT
-612 TGTDITTTSL
+612 TGTDITTTSVAL
-622 AISVDG
+622 SVDG

-635 PLGGTTVP
+635 PLGGATVP
-643 GAATPAAGIQPVTA
+643 GATTPAAGIQPVTA

>member
-1 MLQLPKIA
+1 M
-9 CANDPEICVCPY
+9 
-21 SGGRGE
+21 GRGE
-27 LPLRVIMSVLTAT
+27 LPLWVIMSLPTAT
-40 SPTTRPRRSLRTA
+40 PPRMRARRSLRA
-53 AQGLFVGLFV
+53 AVLGLFV
-63 ALSAGLF
+63 ALSAGLL
-70 LGAQPVRAETTL
+70 LGAQPAQAETTL
-82 VSSSPADGEKV
+82 VSSSPADSEKV
-93 ANSPTQIV
+93 ATSPIQIV
-101 AVFSAAIP
+101 AVFSAAVP

-120 RPAPIGTVTVGADG
+120 RPAPIGSVTVGADG
-134 ISLIATVTAALP
+134 ISLIATLTAALP

-155 APQADGKVATGGFS
+155 VPQADGKVATGGFS

-177 VDPGDLGGDVTDGG
+177 ADPGDLGGDVTDGG

-236 ATYRFLK
+236 ATYKFLRI
-243 YAFYVA
+243 AWSVA
-249 LVSNYVV
+249 LISNYVV
-256 VALRSAL
+256 AMLRASL
-263 LSGDSVFGSF
+263 LSGNSITSTILPFG
-273 IPLSWGELFH
+273 WGELFQS
-283 DASGISAVLRVVLI
+283 ASGISAFLRVVLI
-297 AACGTVALRPDR
+297 GACAIVALRPDR

-316 IVSLALPAAA
+316 IVSLALPTAA

-333 RVVDDFSA
+333 RAIDDFST
-341 LGTIAGIVHVL
+341 LGTIAGVVHVL
-352 AAGMWLGGL
+352 AAGMWIGGL
-361 VFLAQSVLIG
+361 IFLAQSVLIG

-395 VVAGIVQFYQMD
+395 VIAGIVQLYQMD
-407 GGEFLTSR
+407 GGSILTSR
-415 HGRLVIVKVIGVAGM
+415 HGRLIVIKVIGVAGM

-450 LSGRTAQQLRKAVL
+450 LSGRTAQQLRKAAL

-495 TNYAFVGDRSGGEF
+495 TNYAFIGDRSGGEF

-526 IDVHSPSTGL
+526 IDVYSPSTGL

-583 IVTGNGPD
+583 VVTGNGPE

-597 TYSVSVMA
+597 TYTVSVMA
-605 NSSDSGT
+605 NSNESGT
-612 TGTDITTTSL
+612 TGTDITTTSVAL
-622 AISVDG
+622 SVDG

-635 PLGGTTVP
+635 PLGGATIP
-643 GAATPAAGIQPVTA
+643 GATTPAAGIQPVTA
-657 TVVTSVP
+657 TAVTSVP